1 MKTNQWR
8 RISMNKRIRKKHQ
21 WLGVKRAGANYCA
34 NEIARHI
41 GRKILYSGITPK
53 PSYVLNVRRHV
64 RWFFHH
70 SSEKEWLKRV
80 TEAYDPSRIMFLS
93 AKHLLPVDYTTF
105 NGRYGPNPPVKD
117 ILEDLVRK
125 AKKEELLS
133 GANVHI
139 DDMHSLDHFIR
150 TYKEYGATGKSLSQE
165 EE

>member
-1 MKTNQWR
+1 
-8 RISMNKRIRKKHQ
+8 MNKRIKKKHQ

-70 SSEKEWLKRV
+70 SSEEEWGKRV
-80 TEAYDPSRIMFLS
+80 AEAYYPDQWFLS
-93 AKHLLPVDYTTF
+93 AKHLLPADPTLSMEDTD
-105 NGRYGPNPPVKD
+105 PIHLKD
-117 ILEDLVRK
+117 MLEDLVRK
-125 AKKEELLS
+125 AK
-133 GANVHI
+133 
-139 DDMHSLDHFIR
+139 
-150 TYKEYGATGKSLSQE
+150 E

>member
-1 MKTNQWR
+1 
-8 RISMNKRIRKKHQ
+8 MNKRIRKKHQ

-80 TEAYDPSRIMFLS
+80 AEAYDPSRMMFLS
-93 AKHLLPVDYTTF
+93 TKHLLPVDNTSF
-105 NGRYGPNPPVKD
+105 DGRYGPNPVVKD
-117 ILEDLVRK
+117 MLDELAEKRK
-125 AKKEELLS
+125 ARKEELLS
-133 GANVHI
+133 GVNAHI
-139 DDMHSLDHFIR
+139 DDMHSLEYLIKS
-150 TYKEYGATGKSLSQE
+150 YEEYGATGSKRLSQE